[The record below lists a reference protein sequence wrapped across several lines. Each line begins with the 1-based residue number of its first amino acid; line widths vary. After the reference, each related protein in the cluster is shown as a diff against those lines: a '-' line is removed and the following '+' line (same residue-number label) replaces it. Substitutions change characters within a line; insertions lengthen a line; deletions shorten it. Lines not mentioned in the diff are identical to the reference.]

1 MQIPILRVSDLFSF
15 THYYIIMKR
24 FFTTFVCAA
33 LAALSMAQSYPTN
46 GYYRV
51 KNKKTS
57 RYIYVSDNVGSI
69 QMSSASADL
78 GALRLFKDKERRISD
93 PGSVIYMKVVDNG
106 AHKYDAQSQGTGVYS
121 MIQHYLQLSSQSG
134 GFWIYAQQGS
144 IARYL
149 ADEFKSN
156 SSDEGQM
163 GIKNTGDYRI
173 WTATPVSSSSDEYF
187 GIKPLFESKG
197 KYYYPFYAAFPFK
210 FASSGMKA
218 YYISV
223 IDAAEGVA
231 VMKEY
236 TEEVKAGGVPYI
248 IECSSMNTTDNR
260 LDILTSGG
268 TVPTNNKLA
277 GNYFFNPDH
286 YAAGTNAYKEFDKNK
301 MRMLEVS
308 ASGQLQFVNTSSR
321 FETYEDYPGKL
332 FLPANQSYLVVPNG
346 TPATL
351 NVVLESEWTGIS
363 AVMND
368 NQDSEAIYSLTG
380 ERVATGADAL
390 SELPAGIYVIGGRK
404 VQIR

>member
-1 MQIPILRVSDLFSF
+1 MKRLFS
-15 THYYIIMKR
+15 
-24 FFTTFVCAA
+24 TFVCVA
-33 LAALSMAQSYPTN
+33 LAALSLAQSYPTN

-78 GALRLFKDKERRISD
+78 GALRLFKDEERRISD
-93 PGSVIYMKVVDNG
+93 PGSIIYMKVVDNG

-121 MIQHYLQLSSQSG
+121 MIQHYLQMSSQSG
-134 GFWIYAQQGS
+134 GFLIYAQQGGL
-144 IARYL
+144 ARYL
-149 ADEFKSN
+149 GDQNKSTN
-156 SSDEGQM
+156 KDEGKM
-163 GIKNTGDYRI
+163 SISETVTGDYRI
-173 WTATPVSSSSDEYF
+173 WMATPVSSSTDEYF
-187 GIKPLFESKG
+187 GIKPIFESNG

-218 YYISV
+218 YYISA

-236 TEEVKAGGVPYI
+236 TEDVKAGGVPYI
-248 IECSSMNTTDNR
+248 IECSSKNTTDNR

-277 GNYFFNPDH
+277 GNYFFNPSH
-286 YAAGTNAYKEFDKNK
+286 NAAGANAYKEFDKNK
-301 MRMLEVS
+301 MRMLELS
-308 ASGQLQFVNTSSR
+308 ASGKLQFVNTSSR
-321 FETYEDYPGKL
+321 FETDDKYPGKL